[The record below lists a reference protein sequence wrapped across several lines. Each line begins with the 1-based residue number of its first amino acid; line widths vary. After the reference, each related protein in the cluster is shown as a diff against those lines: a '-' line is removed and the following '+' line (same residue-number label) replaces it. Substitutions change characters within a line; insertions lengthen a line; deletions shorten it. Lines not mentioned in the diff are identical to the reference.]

1 MDIIRAMF
9 RYVIA
14 YKPFDVECRHGE
26 PKDVPTLTTWGIPRN
41 LHAAGRLD
49 LDSEGLL
56 LLSNDGE
63 LLHRVTHPNFN
74 HSKTYLVLVRG
85 HPTAEDIVHFRE
97 GIAIKTG
104 LTRPSDVE
112 ILHSPPPLPAFDQPQ
127 PAPEKTTWLRI
138 VLFEGKKRQI
148 KRMTAALGYT
158 TVRLVRVAI
167 GPLTLPADLPPG
179 GWRDL
184 DVAERKVLLDWVWPH
199 GRRPKTPACP
209 TDKPVARPDR
219 RKLKLH
225 R

>member
-1 MDIIRAMF
+1 MF
-9 RYVIA
+9 RYAIA

-26 PKDVPTLTTWGIPRN
+26 PTDAPTLTSWGIPRD
-41 LHAAGRLD
+41 LHVAGRLD

-63 LLHRVTHPNFN
+63 LLHRVTHPHF
-74 HSKTYLVLVRG
+74 HHFKTYLVLVRG
-85 HPTAEDIVHFRE
+85 HPDVADLVHFRQ

-104 LTRPSDVE
+104 LTQPADVE
-112 ILHSPPPLPAFDQPQ
+112 ILHSPPPLPPFDQPQ
-127 PAPEKTTWLRI
+127 PAPEKTTWLRV

-167 GPLTLPADLPPG
+167 GPLTLPGDLPPG

-184 DVAERKVLLDWVWPH
+184 DAAERKVLLDWAWPH
-199 GRRPKTPACP
+199 GRRPKTTPAPRGKSPSRATCRNP
-209 TDKPVARPDR
+209 APR
-219 RKLKLH
+219 R
-225 R
+225 